1 MSKLFFTLVCA
12 SAAAMAAA
20 GAELADESPASVVRW
35 ICPDE
40 PFPDGIGKMRYYRR
54 AFETREG
61 LVRAEARWW
70 IDDSGCVYVDGGKG
84 MPSSMV
90 VDEPKD
96 LTDVLKRPGR
106 HVLAVQGR
114 NMAGSGGVCLSL
126 VLTYADGHH
135 EVVYTDDSWR
145 YADDVGRGATALP
158 NWTSI
163 EFDVSGW
170 RPVKCFADVLAMPW
184 MTLADM
190 SKLMLPDER
199 VRRDAILAARTV
211 RVKKALKAM
220 EGEAK
225 PVCKIVYEK
234 GKPYFDIGGR
244 RFETAFY
251 NASENWNCDSAALRR
266 QAAMFR
272 RRRGAENTGRS
283 VDRPRS
289 PVPGQHGLR
298 LSGEV
303 VASKAS

>member
-1 MSKLFFTLVCA
+1 MSKLFFTLMCA
-12 SAAAMAAA
+12 STAAMAAM
-20 GAELADESPASVVRW
+20 GAELADESPTSVVRW

-40 PFPDGIGKMRYYRR
+40 PFPDGIGKMRYYRKT
-54 AFETREG
+54 FETREG

-90 VDEPKD
+90 VDEPKV

-211 RVKKALKAM
+211 RVEKALKAM

-225 PVCKIVYEK
+225 PVCKIVYE
-234 GKPYFDIGGR
+234 
-244 RFETAFY
+244 
-251 NASENWNCDSAALRR
+251 
-266 QAAMFR
+266 
-272 RRRGAENTGRS
+272 
-283 VDRPRS
+283 
-289 PVPGQHGLR
+289 
-298 LSGEV
+298 
-303 VASKAS
+303 